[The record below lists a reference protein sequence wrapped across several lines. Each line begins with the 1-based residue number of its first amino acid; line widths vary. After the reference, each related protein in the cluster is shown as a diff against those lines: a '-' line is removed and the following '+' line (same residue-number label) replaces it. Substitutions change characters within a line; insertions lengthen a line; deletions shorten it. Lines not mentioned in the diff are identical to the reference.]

1 MCVCVENLTEKVATK
16 NIEVTTTTTQ
26 RNAELIPAHEILNNN
41 HVAQPR
47 KVNRSVNRGRGSIK
61 FNKQR

>member
-1 MCVCVENLTEKVATK
+1 MYIENLTEKVVALK
-16 NIEVTTTTTQ
+16 NIEVTTTTQ
-26 RNAELIPAHEILNNN
+26 RNAELIPAHEILNN
-41 HVAQPR
+41 HVAQSR